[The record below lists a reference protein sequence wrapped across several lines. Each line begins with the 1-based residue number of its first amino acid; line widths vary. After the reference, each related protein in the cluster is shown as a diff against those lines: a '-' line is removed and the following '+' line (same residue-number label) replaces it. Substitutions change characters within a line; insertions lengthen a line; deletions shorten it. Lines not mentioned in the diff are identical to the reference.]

1 MRLFLNLEKF
11 VKTKRKK
18 EKEVMQ
24 AIQPGVNNGVADGSP
39 AEVGWSYWV
48 LHLFKI
54 FKEIFFACFT

>member
-1 MRLFLNLEKF
+1 LIPLLRLFLNLEKF

-39 AEVGWSYWV
+39 AEVGWSY
-48 LHLFKI
+48 
-54 FKEIFFACFT
+54 